1 MSSIPKRMPEA
12 GDDVEEKRV
21 ATDIAEMFAKQV
33 GRSLHIAGG
42 RGAEDL
48 DVVALPVH
56 LPATVTSDR
65 DSGSGVEVAE
75 GELEG
80 RSGLDGEA
88 QRFGDVL
95 RERKGYDSRARQRP
109 APSRPRSDSHDEPG
123 SAPVAHASRVTTIRY
138 ASATRPAANTRNT
151 PVSIPWKAQNRFA
164 GW

>member
-1 MSSIPKRMPEA
+1 M
-12 GDDVEEKRV
+12 
-21 ATDIAEMFAKQV
+21 
-33 GRSLHIAGG
+33 
-42 RGAEDL
+42 
-48 DVVALPVH
+48 
-56 LPATVTSDR
+56 TSDR

-123 SAPVAHASRVTTIRY
+123 SAPVASRVASHDHPVRQCDKAGRQHEEHSRLDSLEGPEPIRRLVGKQSAIRSDICRIRKQPGASR
-138 ASATRPAANTRNT
+138 
-151 PVSIPWKAQNRFA
+151 
-164 GW
+164 